1 VPIEAIEPRRLYRQV
16 ADQLRQLIEAGE
28 FRAGERLPPERELAV
43 KLGIS
48 RPTVREALI
57 ALEVEGRVRIRV
69 GSGIYV
75 TAPPA
80 AAADTGTSGASA
92 ATSGPAAAAAR
103 PGSPAMAAADP
114 TAAGA
119 GPAARPAPPA
129 EGPFELLRARALIEG
144 AVAAEAALHAGAAD
158 LARLDDVL
166 ARMTRAPH
174 PSAATIALDREF
186 HTGVAAILGNAV
198 VVRFVGELFDER
210 VNPYFERLSSYFE
223 NAGTWRLAVE
233 EHRAVRDAIAAHDP
247 DAARA
252 AMHTHLRRSQ
262 ARFSPS
268 FGRAAAERPAAVD
281 EEDLGRSE
289 GPPGASK
296 IDRATIATAKTGRRK
311 T

>member
-1 VPIEAIEPRRLYRQV
+1 MPIEAIEPRRLYRQV

-75 TAPPA
+75 TASPA
-80 AAADTGTSGASA
+80 AAADAGTSGASA
-92 ATSGPAAAAAR
+92 AASGPAAAAAR
-103 PGSPAMAAADP
+103 SGSPAMAADPAAAD
-114 TAAGA
+114 A
-119 GPAARPAPPA
+119 GPAARPALPA

-289 GPPGASK
+289 GPPGASRT
-296 IDRATIATAKTGRRK
+296 DRATIATAKTGRRK